1 MHGAKGK
8 IMRFETVMKMIGRA
22 AAVMMCSIF
31 LMGRAFAA
39 EPLRPDE
46 AFQVTAATAAG
57 NQVVTHWKL
66 AAGYFVYVDKVKFTL
81 EPAVPFEAAL
91 PAPVDKRD
99 PVRGIIS
106 VYAGDFQI
114 PLQLQS
120 QVAAFKLTIAY
131 QGCSQEGFCYPPEK
145 KSFDL
150 HFAGSTLNN
159 ASSNLIVTN
168 HSISSLMTDQYGVQ
182 TLLAYENRG
191 LLLLIFVGLGILM
204 AFTPCVLPMLPILT
218 GIIAGQKKH
227 ASARKSFLLSSCYVL
242 GMSVTYALA
251 GMLAAVAGGSV
262 QVLLQTPWV
271 IIISSLIFVLL
282 AFSLFEF
289 YELPISR
296 RWQNKVTSWSNR
308 HEGGTYI
315 GVFFMGI
322 LSTLVV
328 SPCVT
333 APLVGVLLYISRTG
347 DIMLGGSALFMMGIG
362 MGIPLVLLGMSA
374 GHWLP
379 KSGQW
384 MHAITKSFGVIMLGM
399 AIWLLGRI
407 LPMHIM
413 MALWGLYLIGVALF
427 FSLYLTR
434 VIGKH
439 HINHTLG
446 FTTGLVGV
454 LMILSTM
461 GVPTLVNRW
470 TGNIV
475 AVDAVPSSEFAVVYN
490 MNELSQQ
497 LAAAKAA
504 GQPALVDFYA
514 DWCTSCVA
522 MDRDVFDT
530 KNVQAVLQS
539 FKLIRVDLSQNTAE
553 DQSLLHEFNVI
564 APPTVIFFNAAG
576 QEVNTRRIVG
586 EMNAGEFLNRINLFI
601 AASCDKQAQC

>member
-1 MHGAKGK
+1 MQGAKGINMRYETL
-8 IMRFETVMKMIGRA
+8 IMNVSRA
-22 AAVMMCSIF
+22 AVALLCSI
-31 LMGRAFAA
+31 LWMGVAFAA
-39 EPLRPDE
+39 EPLPPDQ
-46 AFQVTAATAAG
+46 AFQVTAETAAN
-57 NQVVTHWKL
+57 NQVVTYWKL
-66 AAGYFVYVDKVKFTL
+66 AHGYFVYVDKIKFTL
-81 EPAVPFEAAL
+81 EPEAPVKAAF
-91 PAPVDKRD
+91 PTPVDKRD
-99 PVRGIIS
+99 PVKGVIS
-106 VYAGDFQI
+106 VYAGDFEI

-145 KSFDL
+145 KSFEL
-150 HFAGSTLNN
+150 HFANVA
-159 ASSNLIVTN
+159 ASQSPSNLIVTN
-168 HSISSLMTDQYGVQ
+168 QSISSLMTDQYGVQ

-191 LLLLIFVGLGILM
+191 FLLLIFVGLGILM

-227 ASARKSFLLSSCYVL
+227 ASARKSFLLSACYVL

-296 RWQNKVTSWSNR
+296 RWQNLVTNWSSH
-308 HEGGTYI
+308 HEGGTFV

-347 DIMLGGSALFMMGIG
+347 DIMLGGSALFMMGLG
-362 MGIPLVLLGMSA
+362 MGIPLILLGMSA

-384 MHAITKSFGVIMLGM
+384 MHAVTKSFGVIMLGM
-399 AIWLLGRI
+399 ALWLLSRI
-407 LPMHIM
+407 LPMHVVM
-413 MALWGLYLIGVALF
+413 VLWGLYLVGVALF

-446 FTTGLVGV
+446 FTAGLVGV

-461 GVPTLVNRW
+461 GMPSLLNRW

-475 AVDAVPSSEFAVVYN
+475 AVDTLRSSEFAVVYN
-490 MNELSQQ
+490 IDELSQQ

-504 GQPALVDFYA
+504 GQPVLVDFYA
-514 DWCTSCVA
+514 DWCTSCVV
-522 MDRDVFDT
+522 MDKDVFNA
-530 KNVQAVLQS
+530 KNVQAAIQP
-539 FKLIRVDLSQNTAE
+539 FKLIRVDLSQNTTE
-553 DQSLLHEFNVI
+553 DQTLLHEFNVI
-564 APPTVIFFNAAG
+564 APPTVLFFNAAG
-576 QEVNTRRIVG
+576 EEVNSRRIVG
-586 EMNAGEFLNRINLFI
+586 EMNAGEFLNRINLFM
-601 AASCDKQAQC
+601 AANCDTKAQC